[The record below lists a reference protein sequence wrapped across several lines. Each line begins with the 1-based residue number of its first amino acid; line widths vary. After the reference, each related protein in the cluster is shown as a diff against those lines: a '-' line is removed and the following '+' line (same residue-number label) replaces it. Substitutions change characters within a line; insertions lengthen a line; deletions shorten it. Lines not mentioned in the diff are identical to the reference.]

1 MSSHF
6 TGWKHHLDGEVCSLS
21 TRLGW
26 ALACRVECLDICWQD
41 CKHFFL
47 LCEFQRFEKNRI
59 ENKYFMYI
67 ESLYSQINIS
77 WFDPYFEY
85 SIPCKSD
92 WLSLSL
98 SYLVRYDV
106 TLESVKNVATM
117 STAPLCFLSHLG
129 CDSCNAVLRACRYLL
144 GFCIKSQANT
154 WYHQAYR
161 DPPTPWILSN
171 NLNTN
176 N

>member
-1 MSSHF
+1 MF
-6 TGWKHHLDGEVCSLS
+6 LRNMGRVPTL
-21 TRLGW
+21 
-26 ALACRVECLDICWQD
+26 RVESTTLMAKCVACQLDLDEHWHAELNAWTYVDKIANIFSYCVSFND
-41 CKHFFL
+41 LRK
-47 LCEFQRFEKNRI
+47 I
-59 ENKYFMYI
+59 ENKYFKYI

-117 STAPLCFLSHLG
+117 SMAPLCFLSHLG

-154 WYHQAYR
+154 
-161 DPPTPWILSN
+161 
-171 NLNTN
+171 
-176 N
+176 